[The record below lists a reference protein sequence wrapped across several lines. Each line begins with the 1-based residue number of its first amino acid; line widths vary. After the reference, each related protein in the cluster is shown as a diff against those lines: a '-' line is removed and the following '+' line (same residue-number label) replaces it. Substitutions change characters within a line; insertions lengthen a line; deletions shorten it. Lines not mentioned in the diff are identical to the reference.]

1 MRQIPGGRSTYTG
14 GTLIAG
20 GTILIDNPAQ
30 LNADE
35 MNEGG
40 GPIAILNGGRLR
52 VVKPAQGEPPY
63 DLFLNVPIKIN
74 TDGTPDIVKN
84 CGSVVE
90 VDAEVNLIMMRSFD
104 FSWNPTAY
112 IEKDGPGTL
121 TYNAMPGNGSSAN
134 AWGLKLTK
142 GLVQLNQLPVQSNA
156 DSGPVIFNN
165 GNLRVMQ
172 TVPGVQDTD
181 PAYGFRNIVSMK
193 GTTSTV
199 TIDDNAMFRTH
210 GIVPSEILGTV
221 QFKANDARW
230 RHRPT
235 T

>member
-1 MRQIPGGRSTYTG
+1 
-14 GTLIAG
+14 
-20 GTILIDNPAQ
+20 
-30 LNADE
+30 

-156 DSGPVIFNN
+156 DSGP
-165 GNLRVMQ
+165 GDLQQRQ
-172 TVPGVQDTD
+172 
-181 PAYGFRNIVSMK
+181 
-193 GTTSTV
+193 
-199 TIDDNAMFRTH
+199 
-210 GIVPSEILGTV
+210 PSCYADG
-221 QFKANDARW
+221 ARRA
-230 RHRPT
+230 RHRSGLRIPQHRLDERHDQHRHRR
-235 T
+235 